1 MSSWQTWLKLLQKFL
16 KIIISGDFDVS
27 ICNALKTLPTISS
40 PMCFRQAHH
49 NNDLFNLFCSYTQI
63 PDQRPVFVDV
73 VSNNMLVAPSIVQ
86 FHSISRLYVKSPMML
101 PTDCSAPRQKDGTP
115 RSLVLE
121 PLETRTSIISILLY
135 LS

>member
-1 MSSWQTWLKLLQKFL
+1 MSSLQTWLKLLRKFL
-16 KIIISGDFDVS
+16 KIILSRDFDVS

-40 PMCFRQAHH
+40 MCFQQAHH
-49 NNDLFNLFCSYTQI
+49 NNDLFNLFCSSTQP

-73 VSNNMLVAPSIVQ
+73 VSNTMLVAPSIVQ

-101 PTDCSAPRQKDGTP
+101 PTDCSAPGQKDGTP

-121 PLETRTSIISILLY
+121 PLETRTGIISILLY